1 MAPGRLCLPDPLLK
15 EGAAQGDSI
24 PRERRSARRG
34 DRTPVAIWRN
44 GGTIPAERQGSKGL
58 TSLAGSR
65 GAEPSGPGLI
75 LSETPTQG
83 GEAEAGQSAL

>member
-1 MAPGRLCLPDPLLK
+1 MAL
-15 EGAAQGDSI
+15 
-24 PRERRSARRG
+24 REEG

-44 GGTIPAERQGSKGL
+44 GGTIPAERSQGSKGL
-58 TSLAGSR
+58 TSLGGVSR